1 MKGVMIMLDT
11 INHISSV
18 NNLENYDR
26 IVVYDDSERGAQVWH
41 NGDFVCNM
49 EYGAESAIELVKLGM
64 TIKKPLCVADVWLED
79 IDSDDDIIK
88 LIHLFAGLEHLSPEQ
103 EMYLINGEYSKL

>member
-11 INHISSV
+11 INHISSI

-26 IVVYDDSERGAQVWH
+26 IIVYDDSEQGAQVWY
-41 NGDFVCNM
+41 NGDFICNM
-49 EYGAESAIELVKLGM
+49 EYGAESVIKLVELAMK
-64 TIKKPLCVADVWLED
+64 IKKPLCIADIWLED
-79 IDSDDDIIK
+79 IYSDDDIIK